1 MNLVFFFNILLLPP
15 PQFLKVTVGNAVS
28 DWKDSL
34 IFFFPSLFKHCLRVP
49 DTFFLDCCIKEGVFR
64 K

>member
-1 MNLVFFFNILLLPP
+1 MNLGFFFNILLLPP

-34 IFFFPSLFKHCLRVP
+34 IFFFFLCSLNTAFVYLI
-49 DTFFLDCCIKEGVFR
+49 LS
-64 K
+64 